1 MVGAA
6 LYNFTY
12 FLIAQPGSYFV
23 AILLLISGAILFS
36 NIEGYQLVNSL
47 QVMGERMQELLEG
60 DPAKQAKKQ
69 AAKEERQK
77 QRAKAREEKKLAAKE
92 AAEAEIA
99 ELEKRRSAEQQAK
112 SAPSYEKIAD
122 DEPEQL
128 SFVPIDSFQGTV
140 PSATMD
146 MPKAEP
152 TVTTPTAYE
161 PLEAESLEDDGTALE
176 FEI

>member
-1 MVGAA
+1 
-6 LYNFTY
+6 Y

-92 AAEAEIA
+92 AAEAE
-99 ELEKRRSAEQQAK
+99 
-112 SAPSYEKIAD
+112 
-122 DEPEQL
+122 
-128 SFVPIDSFQGTV
+128 
-140 PSATMD
+140 
-146 MPKAEP
+146 
-152 TVTTPTAYE
+152 
-161 PLEAESLEDDGTALE
+161 
-176 FEI
+176 